1 MTTLKQLLYQR
12 ILVLDGAM
20 GTMIQRYGLGEREFR
35 GERFAHTDVELKGN
49 NDLLCLTAP
58 HIIDEIHRA
67 YLEAG
72 ADIIETNSFN
82 ANAISMADYRL
93 EGAVREINLAAARL
107 ARQAADDYST
117 AEKPRFV
124 AGSVGPT
131 NKSCSMS
138 PDVENPALRSL
149 HFDTLAAAYREQME
163 ALVEGG
169 VDLLLVET
177 IFDTLNAKAALW
189 AARQAMESAGR
200 EVPVVLSVTVTES
213 GRTLS
218 GQTLEAFRTSV
229 SHASLLAVGLNCSFG
244 ARDMKPWLQR
254 LATIAPCYMSAYPN
268 AGLPNQLGEYDETPQ
283 SMAVQIKEFID
294 EGLVNIVG
302 GCCGTTPEHIAAYR
316 ELVAG
321 AAPRRPAPR
330 DHRLH
335 LSGLDDLV
343 VSRETNFVN
352 IGERCNVAGSR
363 KFLRL
368 IHEKNYAEAL
378 DIARQQ
384 VEAGAQV
391 IDINMDDAML
401 DARDEMVNF
410 LNLIV
415 SDPDIYRVPVM
426 ID

>member
-1 MTTLKQLLYQR
+1 MTTLQQLLDQR

-20 GTMIQRYGLGEREFR
+20 GTMIQRYGLGEKEFR
-35 GERFAHTDVELKGN
+35 GERFALADVELKGN

-72 ADIIETNSFN
+72 ADIIETNTFN

-93 EGAVREINLAAARL
+93 EGYVGEINLAAARI
-107 ARQAADDYST
+107 ARKAADDYT
-117 AEKPRFV
+117 TPQRPRFV

-149 HFDTLAAAYREQME
+149 HFDTLAEAYREQMS
-163 ALVEGG
+163 ALIEGG
-169 VDLLLVET
+169 VDLLLIET

-189 AARQAMESAGR
+189 GARQAMKSTGR
-200 EVPVVLSVTVTES
+200 EVPVILSVTVTES

-218 GQTLEAFRTSV
+218 GQTLEAFLTSV
-229 SHASLLAVGLNCSFG
+229 SHAPLLAVGLNCSFG

-254 LATIAPCYMSAYPN
+254 LAAIAPCYVSAYPN

-316 ELVAG
+316 SLVAG
-321 AAPRRPAPR
+321 ATPRRPAPR
-330 DHRLH
+330 DPRLH
-335 LSGLDDLV
+335 LCGLDDLM
-343 VSRETNFVN
+343 VSRENNFSTSASGATWPVRAN
-352 IGERCNVAGSR
+352 SCGSFTKR
-363 KFLRL
+363 TTPKPSTSPASRSRPAPRL
-368 IHEKNYAEAL
+368 STSTWTMPCSMPAT
-378 DIARQQ
+378 RW
-384 VEAGAQV
+384 
-391 IDINMDDAML
+391 
-401 DARDEMVNF
+401 
-410 LNLIV
+410 
-415 SDPDIYRVPVM
+415 STS
-426 ID
+426 

>member
-1 MTTLKQLLYQR
+1 MTTLQQLLDQR

-177 IFDTLNAKAALW
+177 IFDTLNAKATLW

-218 GQTLEAFRTSV
+218 GQTLEAFLTSV
-229 SHASLLAVGLNCSFG
+229 SHASLLAVGTQLLVRG
-244 ARDMKPWLQR
+244 P
-254 LATIAPCYMSAYPN
+254 AT
-268 AGLPNQLGEYDETPQ
+268 
-283 SMAVQIKEFID
+283 
-294 EGLVNIVG
+294 
-302 GCCGTTPEHIAAYR
+302 
-316 ELVAG
+316 
-321 AAPRRPAPR
+321 
-330 DHRLH
+330 
-335 LSGLDDLV
+335 
-343 VSRETNFVN
+343 
-352 IGERCNVAGSR
+352 
-363 KFLRL
+363 
-368 IHEKNYAEAL
+368 
-378 DIARQQ
+378 
-384 VEAGAQV
+384 
-391 IDINMDDAML
+391 
-401 DARDEMVNF
+401 
-410 LNLIV
+410 
-415 SDPDIYRVPVM
+415 
-426 ID
+426 